1 MPLEGSSVSTCFP
14 SITRLC
20 WSFRIHYSFE
30 DIWELGWPVGVKTQQ
45 GIFVIVVLLTM
56 EDGVL
61 RSGPW
66 GLSSL
71 WHSLLRKLSLL
82 LNLACPIETRVLWE
96 IQEALLRGG
105 EICSPANKS
114 AEGTLGSIFYFQQY
128 LLFGKNVCLWGRLC
142 TSVFRGLYISC
153 LVVKNLSSRSIFL
166 SFSCLFRISYDEVWL
181 CSSVLNWAW
190 KHLGLSWFNHSFFLI
205 PPKWDGAENQK
216 GKGDRTRGLR

>member
-1 MPLEGSSVSTCFP
+1 MEWRAVPLEGSSVSTCFP

-45 GIFVIVVLLTM
+45 RIFVIVVLLTM
-56 EDGVL
+56 EGGVL

-82 LNLACPIETRVLWE
+82 LNLTCPIETRVLWE

-105 EICSPANKS
+105 EICSPANKIVLRELWAQFS
-114 AEGTLGSIFYFQQY
+114 ISSSIYSLVKTSVHEGDCIPQSLEAYISPVLWWRIY
-128 LLFGKNVCLWGRLC
+128 LLGRYFCLSGVFSGSVMMRSDSAYLC
-142 TSVFRGLYISC
+142 
-153 LVVKNLSSRSIFL
+153 
-166 SFSCLFRISYDEVWL
+166 
-181 CSSVLNWAW
+181 
-190 KHLGLSWFNHSFFLI
+190 
-205 PPKWDGAENQK
+205 
-216 GKGDRTRGLR
+216 